1 MLLGCCAKRVGN
13 FEDVFSRTEPS
24 SGTIERFPGRPDGSG
39 ISIEFTHP
47 KCMDGWRFEDDAFP
61 KKGNLL
67 PVEGL
72 NNVLSFFFK
81 QGVWVYT
88 KGLVFTQFFQKNG
101 EHVLLSDKA
110 DIYHSDRT
118 ILDDDGKSN
127 GRLGRMCKLVCHFD
141 QTLRIHVWYII
152 YNIYMYIYIRICIWA
167 TFTTRIFT
175 IHVGFHT
182 PAPYMDPTWQKV
194 QKKVAQFP

>member
-1 MLLGCCAKRVGN
+1 MEVELVSNLL
-13 FEDVFSRTEPS
+13 
-24 SGTIERFPGRPDGSG
+24 
-39 ISIEFTHP
+39 THP
-47 KCMDGWRFEDDAFP
+47 PFLDGWRFEDDAFP

-88 KGLVFTQFFQKNG
+88 KGLVFTQFFQNG
-101 EHVLLSDKA
+101 ENVLLSDKA

-141 QTLRIHVWYII
+141 QTLRIHVWY
-152 YNIYMYIYIRICIWA
+152 MYIYTYLYLGYIYHKNFHHSCRFSYTSPIHGSYMAEGTKKRLPSFRKKFLTHFFNCEA
-167 TFTTRIFT
+167 HPNERQTFYR
-175 IHVGFHT
+175 HANQLWE
-182 PAPYMDPTWQKV
+182 P
-194 QKKVAQFP
+194 

>member
-1 MLLGCCAKRVGN
+1 MYGWLEIWRWCFPQKRESPSCRRAKQRL
-13 FEDVFSRTEPS
+13 
-24 SGTIERFPGRPDGSG
+24 I
-39 ISIEFTHP
+39 
-47 KCMDGWRFEDDAFP
+47 
-61 KKGNLL
+61 
-67 PVEGL
+67 
-72 NNVLSFFFK
+72 FFFK

-141 QTLRIHVWYII
+141 QTLRIHVWYI
-152 YNIYMYIYIRICIWA
+152 YIYIRIYIWA

-194 QKKVAQFP
+194 QKKVAQFPWSF